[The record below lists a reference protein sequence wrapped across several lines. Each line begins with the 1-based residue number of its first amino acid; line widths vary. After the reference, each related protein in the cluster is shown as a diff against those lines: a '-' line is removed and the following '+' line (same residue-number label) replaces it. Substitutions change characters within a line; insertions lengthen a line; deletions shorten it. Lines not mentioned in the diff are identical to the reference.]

1 MAKNKNIK
9 NHLMIVLHHQEPD
22 RPEVQEEDRDDREEA
37 GQE

>member
-1 MAKNKNIK
+1 MAKNKNK
-9 NHLMIVLHHQEPD
+9 ENHHSIVLHHQEPD